1 MKDFSLILSDHIPEE
16 TKIDVFELCKHNKS
30 LFQPFYEEIERDGNL
45 FGNLAGAI
53 RVIQDTANMQ
63 RRPKTKF
70 REIKGHNL
78 KCKLYE
84 AKSGLIRIY
93 LFHEENKGRVI
104 VVGGLKDN
112 QDKDLKSVKRI
123 IKDYQNETSME
134 L

>member
-1 MKDFSLILSDHIPEE
+1 LKNYSLILSDHIPEE
-16 TKIDVFELCKHNKS
+16 TQIDVYELCKNNES
-30 LFQPFYEEIERDGNL
+30 LFNSFFEEIEKEGNL

-53 RVIQDTANMQ
+53 RIIQDTANLQ
-63 RRPKTKF
+63 LRPKTKF

-84 AKSGLIRIY
+84 AKSGVIRIY

-112 QDKDLKSVKRI
+112 QDKDLKSVKKI
-123 IKDYQNETSME
+123 IKDYQNEKE
-134 L
+134 R